1 MIFTNVAG
9 PPFVYEDGF
18 RRDAT
23 IGDFERFVKLAHVYP
38 EIDSQG
44 GLPCEPADLP
54 FDSRHLDM
62 QVAAI
67 TLSDKPHMGA
77 LFEGW
82 KARDGLALAAIAFG
96 GRDELERGPATYGIA
111 NVNSPLTYDAAMV
124 DVLFAYAEANQ
135 AIVVTPFLL
144 MGAMSP
150 VTIPA
155 ALVQQT
161 VEALAGVVLVQLI
174 RPGAPVVMGSF
185 LSHTD
190 MQSGSPGFGG
200 PESGLGL
207 LCSGQI
213 ARRLGLPW
221 RAGGG
226 GLTSSP
232 RPDAQAAY
240 EALVT
245 HQAAF
250 LSGANLMLHAAG
262 WLESGLVASL
272 REVRH
277 RHRAPARPAHRVH
290 AVRDRR
296 GQPRVRRPRRG
307 RPRRPLPRRGPHPHA
322 LPRLLLPP
330 DPRDDVEL
338 RALDARRRARDDRA
352 GRRALAHSARV
363 LRAAADRRGHP
374 RGAPRVRRAQA
385 ARAGGLRERAPLV
398 MKGSGVRI
406 PASALLPDRTESLIC
421 RLFAGTRLHRATTS
435 DDDPKT
441 SYSQYWHTPGT
452 RIPAARMTSQADRSE
467 PGAESRRRR
476 LASRVLIGVGPGEY
490 FDARLRAKPMG
501 TSRCVDHVDGGHL
514 RGAPSR

>member
-1 MIFTNVAG
+1 MTAALEPGGFVNRMPRYEILSEEAMAMIELGWRRLMSEVGVRFDHPEAQRLFREAGQAVDDDGVVRLDPDFALERIALAPASFELRARNPARSVTIGGDHMVFTNVAG
-9 PPFVYEDGF
+9 PPFVYEDGV
-18 RRDAT
+18 RRDALM
-23 IGDFERFVKLAHVYP
+23 GDFERFIKLAHVHD

-44 GLPCEPADLP
+44 GLPCEPSDLP

-62 QVAAI
+62 QVAAL

-77 LFEGW
+77 LFAGS
-82 KARDGLALAAIAFG
+82 KARDGLALTAIAFG
-96 GRDELERGPATYGIA
+96 GHEQLEGGPVTYGIA
-111 NVNSPLTYDAAMV
+111 NVNSPLTYDSAMV

-207 LCSGQI
+207 LCSGQL

-232 RPDAQAAY
+232 VPDAQAAY
-240 EALVT
+240 EALIT

-250 LSGANLMLHAAG
+250 LSGANLILHAAG
-262 WLESGLVASL
+262 WLESGLVASF
-272 REVRH
+272 EKFVI
-277 RHRAPARPAHRVH
+277 
-290 AVRDRR
+290 DIE
-296 GQPRVRRPRRG
+296 
-307 RPRRPLPRRGPHPHA
+307 
-322 LPRLLLPP
+322 LL
-330 DPRDDVEL
+330 
-338 RALDARRRARDDRA
+338 
-352 GRRALAHSARV
+352 RV
-363 LRAAADRRGHP
+363 LRTEFTPFAIDEDSLAFDAHVEVGHGGHFLGAAHTLTRFRECFYRPLLSTTSNFERWTRD
-374 RGAPRVRRAQA
+374 GA
-385 ARAGGLRERAPLV
+385 LDTTERADELWRKALERYEAPPLDD
-398 MKGSGVRI
+398 GVR
-406 PASALLPDRTESLIC
+406 
-421 RLFAGTRLHRATTS
+421 
-435 DDDPKT
+435 
-441 SYSQYWHTPGT
+441 
-452 RIPAARMTSQADRSE
+452 
-467 PGAESRRRR
+467 AELDEYVVRRRR
-476 LASRVLIGVGPGEY
+476 ELG
-490 FDARLRAKPMG
+490 D
-501 TSRCVDHVDGGHL
+501 
-514 RGAPSR
+514 

>member
-1 MIFTNVAG
+1 MSAVASPGGFVNRMPRYEILSEEAMETIERGWRRLMSEVGVRFDHPGAHALFRAAGQSVDDEGVVRLDPDFALEQIALAPASFELRARNPARSVTIGGDHMVFTNVAG
-9 PPFVYEDGF
+9 PPFVYEDGV
-18 RRDAT
+18 RRDALM
-23 IGDFERFVKLAHVYP
+23 GDFERFIKLAHVYD

-44 GLPCEPADLP
+44 GLPCEPSDLP

-62 QVAAI
+62 QVAAL

-77 LFEGW
+77 LFAGA
-82 KARDGLALAAIAFG
+82 KARDGLDLTAIAFG
-96 GRDELERGPATYGIA
+96 GRDELERGPVTYGIA
-111 NVNSPLTYDAAMV
+111 NVNSPLSYDSAMV

-174 RPGAPVVMGSF
+174 RPGAPVVLGSF

-240 EALVT
+240 EALIT

-262 WLESGLVASL
+262 WLESGLVASFEKFVIDIELL
-272 REVRH
+272 RVLRTEFTPFAIDEDSLAFDAHVEVGH
-277 RHRAPARPAHRVH
+277 GGHFLGAAHTLTRF
-290 AVRDRR
+290 RDCFY
-296 GQPRVRRPRRG
+296 
-307 RPRRPLPRRGPHPHA
+307 RPLLATTSNFERWTRDGA
-322 LPRLLLPP
+322 LEMTERADIVWRAALERYVPP
-330 DPRDDVEL
+330 PMDDGIREEL
-338 RALDARRRARDDRA
+338 SEYAARRR
-352 GRRALAHSARV
+352 
-363 LRAAADRRGHP
+363 
-374 RGAPRVRRAQA
+374 
-385 ARAGGLRERAPLV
+385 REL
-398 MKGSGVRI
+398 G
-406 PASALLPDRTESLIC
+406 D
-421 RLFAGTRLHRATTS
+421 
-435 DDDPKT
+435 
-441 SYSQYWHTPGT
+441 
-452 RIPAARMTSQADRSE
+452 
-467 PGAESRRRR
+467 
-476 LASRVLIGVGPGEY
+476 
-490 FDARLRAKPMG
+490 
-501 TSRCVDHVDGGHL
+501 
-514 RGAPSR
+514 

>member
-1 MIFTNVAG
+1 MTTAARAGGFVNRMPRYDILSEDAMATIERGWRRLMTEVGVRFDHPEAQRLFRHAGQDVDDEGVVRLDPDFVLEQIALAPASFELRARNPARSVTIGGDHMVFTNVAG
-9 PPFVYEDGF
+9 PPFVLEDGV

-23 IGDFERFVKLAHVYP
+23 MGDFGRFIKLAHVYG
-38 EIDSQG
+38 EIDSHG
-44 GLPCEPADLP
+44 GLPCEPSDLP

-62 QVAAI
+62 QVAAL

-77 LFEGW
+77 LFAGS
-82 KARDGLALAAIAFG
+82 KARDGLELAAIAFG
-96 GRDELERGPATYGIA
+96 GRDELERGPVTYGVA
-111 NVNSPLTYDAAMV
+111 NVNSPLSYDSAMV

-161 VEALAGVVLVQLI
+161 VEALAGVVLAQLI
-174 RPGAPVVMGSF
+174 RPGAPVVLGSF

-240 EALVT
+240 EALIT

-250 LSGANLMLHAAG
+250 LAGANLMLHAAG
-262 WLESGLVASL
+262 WLESGLVASF
-272 REVRH
+272 EKFVI
-277 RHRAPARPAHRVH
+277 
-290 AVRDRR
+290 DIE
-296 GQPRVRRPRRG
+296 
-307 RPRRPLPRRGPHPHA
+307 
-322 LPRLLLPP
+322 LL
-330 DPRDDVEL
+330 
-338 RALDARRRARDDRA
+338 
-352 GRRALAHSARV
+352 RV
-363 LRAAADRRGHP
+363 LRAEFTPFAVDEDSLAFDAHVEVGHGGHFLGAAHTLSRF
-374 RGAPRVRRAQA
+374 
-385 ARAGGLRERAPLV
+385 RECFYRPLV
-398 MKGSGVRI
+398 ATTANVERWTRDGALDMTQRADAVWR
-406 PASALLPDRTESLIC
+406 SALEEYEEPPIDDAVR
-421 RLFAGTRLHRATTS
+421 AALHA
-435 DDDPKT
+435 
-441 SYSQYWHTPGT
+441 Y
-452 RIPAARMTSQADRSE
+452 AA
-467 PGAESRRRR
+467 RRRR
-476 LASRVLIGVGPGEY
+476 ELG
-490 FDARLRAKPMG
+490 D
-501 TSRCVDHVDGGHL
+501 
-514 RGAPSR
+514 

>member
-1 MIFTNVAG
+1 MTTALAPGGFVNRMPRYEILSEEAMATIERGWRRLISEVGVRFDHPEARRLFRASGQSVDDEGIVRLDPDFALEQIALAPASFELRARNPARSVTIGGDHMVFTNVAG
-9 PPFVYEDGF
+9 PPFVYEDGV
-18 RRDAT
+18 RRDAVM
-23 IGDFERFVKLAHVYP
+23 GDFERFIKLAHVYD

-44 GLPCEPADLP
+44 GLPCEPSDLP

-67 TLSDKPHMGA
+67 ALSDKPHMGA
-77 LFEGW
+77 LFAGS
-82 KARDGLALAAIAFG
+82 KARDGLELAAIAFG
-96 GRDELERGPATYGIA
+96 GREELERGPVTYGIA
-111 NVNSPLTYDAAMV
+111 NVNSPLSYDSAMV

-135 AIVVTPFLL
+135 ASVVTPFLL

-161 VEALAGVVLVQLI
+161 VEALAGVVLVQLV
-174 RPGAPVVMGSF
+174 RPGAPVVLGSF

-240 EALVT
+240 EALIT

-262 WLESGLVASL
+262 WLESGLVASF
-272 REVRH
+272 EKFVI
-277 RHRAPARPAHRVH
+277 
-290 AVRDRR
+290 DIE
-296 GQPRVRRPRRG
+296 
-307 RPRRPLPRRGPHPHA
+307 
-322 LPRLLLPP
+322 LL
-330 DPRDDVEL
+330 
-338 RALDARRRARDDRA
+338 
-352 GRRALAHSARV
+352 RV
-363 LRAAADRRGHP
+363 LRAEFTPFAIDEESLAFDAHVEVGHGGHFLGAAHTLTRFRDCFYRPLVATTANFERWT
-374 RGAPRVRRAQA
+374 REGALDLT
-385 ARAGGLRERAPLV
+385 ARADLVWRAALERYEPPPLDD
-398 MKGSGVRI
+398 GIR
-406 PASALLPDRTESLIC
+406 AELNE
-421 RLFAGTRLHRATTS
+421 FAA
-435 DDDPKT
+435 
-441 SYSQYWHTPGT
+441 
-452 RIPAARMTSQADRSE
+452 
-467 PGAESRRRR
+467 RRRR
-476 LASRVLIGVGPGEY
+476 ELG
-490 FDARLRAKPMG
+490 D
-501 TSRCVDHVDGGHL
+501 
-514 RGAPSR
+514 

>member
-1 MIFTNVAG
+1 MTAVLQPGGFVNRMPRYEILSEEAMATIERGWRRLMGEVGVRFDHPEAQRLFREAGQAVDDDGVVRLDPDFALEQIALAPASFELRARNPARSVTIGGNHMVFTNVAG
-9 PPFVYEDGF
+9 PPFVYEDDV

-23 IGDFERFVKLAHVYP
+23 MGDFERFIKLAHVYG

-44 GLPCEPADLP
+44 GLPCEPSDLP

-62 QVAAI
+62 QVAAL

-77 LFEGW
+77 LFAGS
-82 KARDGLALAAIAFG
+82 KARDGLALTAIAFG
-96 GRDELERGPATYGIA
+96 GRDELERGPVTYGIA
-111 NVNSPLTYDAAMV
+111 NVNSPLSYDSAMV

-135 AIVVTPFLL
+135 ASVVTPFLL

-161 VEALAGVVLVQLI
+161 VEALAGVALVQLI
-174 RPGAPVVMGSF
+174 RPGAPVVLGSF

-240 EALVT
+240 EALIT

-262 WLESGLVASL
+262 WLESGLVASF
-272 REVRH
+272 EKFVI
-277 RHRAPARPAHRVH
+277 
-290 AVRDRR
+290 DIE
-296 GQPRVRRPRRG
+296 
-307 RPRRPLPRRGPHPHA
+307 
-322 LPRLLLPP
+322 LL
-330 DPRDDVEL
+330 
-338 RALDARRRARDDRA
+338 
-352 GRRALAHSARV
+352 RV
-363 LRAAADRRGHP
+363 LRAEFTPFAIDEDSLAFDAHVEVGHGGHFLGAAPTLSRF
-374 RGAPRVRRAQA
+374 
-385 ARAGGLRERAPLV
+385 RECFYRPLV
-398 MKGSGVRI
+398 
-406 PASALLPDRTESLIC
+406 
-421 RLFAGTRLHRATTS
+421 ATTS
-435 DDDPKT
+435 NFERWTRDGALDMTQRADVVWRAAIERYEEPPIDDGIRAELRE
-441 SYSQYWHTPGT
+441 Y
-452 RIPAARMTSQADRSE
+452 AA
-467 PGAESRRRR
+467 RRRR
-476 LASRVLIGVGPGEY
+476 ELG
-490 FDARLRAKPMG
+490 D
-501 TSRCVDHVDGGHL
+501 
-514 RGAPSR
+514 

>member
-1 MIFTNVAG
+1 MATIEQAWRRLMSEVGVRFDHPAAQRLFREAGQDVGDDGVVRLDPDFVLEQIALAPPSFELRARNPARNVTIGGDHMVFTNVAG
-9 PPFVYEDGF
+9 PPFVYEDGT
-18 RRDAT
+18 RRDALMS
-23 IGDFERFVKLAHVYP
+23 DFERFVKLAHVYP

-44 GLPCEPADLP
+44 GLPCEPSDLP

-62 QVAAI
+62 QVAAL

-77 LFEGW
+77 LFDGW
-82 KARDGLALAAIAFG
+82 KARDGLALTAIAFG
-96 GRDELERGPATYGIA
+96 GREQLERGPVTYGVA

-135 AIVVTPFLL
+135 AVVVTPFLL

-161 VEALAGVVLVQLI
+161 VEALAGVALVQLI

-232 RPDAQAAY
+232 RPDAQATY

-262 WLESGLVASL
+262 WLESGLVASF
-272 REVRH
+272 EKFVI
-277 RHRAPARPAHRVH
+277 
-290 AVRDRR
+290 DIE
-296 GQPRVRRPRRG
+296 
-307 RPRRPLPRRGPHPHA
+307 
-322 LPRLLLPP
+322 LL
-330 DPRDDVEL
+330 
-338 RALDARRRARDDRA
+338 
-352 GRRALAHSARV
+352 RV
-363 LRAAADRRGHP
+363 LRSEFTPFAIDEDSLAFDAHVEVGHGGHFLGAAHT
-374 RGAPRVRRAQA
+374 
-385 ARAGGLRERAPLV
+385 L
-398 MKGSGVRI
+398 
-406 PASALLPDRTESLIC
+406 
-421 RLFAGTRLHRATTS
+421 TRFRDCFYRPILATTS
-435 DDDPKT
+435 NFER
-441 SYSQYWHTPGT
+441 WT
-452 RIPAARMTSQADRSE
+452 RDGSLEMTERADALWRVALDRYEE
-467 PGAESRRRR
+467 PPMDEAIRAELAEYVTRRRR
-476 LASRVLIGVGPGEY
+476 ELG
-490 FDARLRAKPMG
+490 D
-501 TSRCVDHVDGGHL
+501 
-514 RGAPSR
+514 